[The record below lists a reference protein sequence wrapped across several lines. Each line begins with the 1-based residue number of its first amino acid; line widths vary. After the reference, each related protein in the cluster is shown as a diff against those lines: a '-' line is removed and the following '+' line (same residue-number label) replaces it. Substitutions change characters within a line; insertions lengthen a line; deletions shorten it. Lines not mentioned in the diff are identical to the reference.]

1 MDAVARFLKDNAITE
16 VESTLPDMTGNARG
30 KFYPTRKFLSEQGG
44 RIPETLLV
52 QTVTGDW
59 ASNHYE
65 IVDPSDRDML
75 LQPDPNTLRIVPWAD
90 EPTAQIINN
99 CLTQAG
105 DPHPLCSRNVLRRVL
120 ALYEQE
126 GLTPVIAPEVE
137 FYLIHKNTDPD
148 YELKPATG
156 RSGRRETA
164 RQSYSIDA
172 VNEFNPLIDTLYTYC
187 EEQGLAV
194 DTLIHEAGAAQME
207 INFLHGDPLALAD
220 QVFVFKRT
228 LRESALKHGIY
239 GTFMA
244 KPMQHEPG
252 SSMHIHQSL
261 IDSRT
266 GENVFAGTDGE
277 AFSSTFYHYMGGLQA
292 YTPAAI
298 SFFAPNVNSY
308 RRFAPEISAP
318 VNMKW
323 GIDNRTTG
331 LRVPDAPAD
340 ATRIENRFPGADS
353 NPYLAIA
360 ASLACGYLGLK
371 GQLQPTRPTQNAAA
385 EEGDMVELAR
395 SLEEGLRLLE
405 DCPELTAIMGELF
418 VAAYIGVKRAE
429 FETFH
434 QVISSWEREYLLL
447 NV

>member
-1 MDAVARFLKDNAITE
+1 MEAVAKFLKQNAITE

-30 KFYPTRKFLSEQGG
+30 KFYPTKKFLAEQGG

-59 ASNHYE
+59 AENHFA
-65 IVDPSDRDML
+65 IVDASDRDMIL
-75 LQPDPNTLRIVPWAD
+75 VPDPSTLRIVPWAD
-90 EPTAQIINN
+90 EPTAQVIND
-99 CLTQAG
+99 CYDIKGEL
-105 DPHPLCSRNVLRRVL
+105 HPLSSRTVLRRVL
-120 ALYEQE
+120 ALFDKE
-126 GLTPVIAPEVE
+126 GLKPVIAPEVE
-137 FYLIHKNTDPD
+137 FYLIHQNIDPD

-172 VNEFNPLIDTLYTYC
+172 VNEFNPIIDTLYSYC
-187 EEQGLAV
+187 EAQGLDV

-207 INFLHGDPLALAD
+207 INFLHGDALKLAD

-228 LRESALKHGIY
+228 LRETALKHNIY
-239 GTFMA
+239 ATFMA

-261 IDSRT
+261 VDVKT
-266 GENVFAGTDGE
+266 GRNVFADNAGGYSE
-277 AFSSTFYHYMGGLQA
+277 AFYHYLAGLQR
-292 YTPAAI
+292 YTPNAL

-308 RRFAPEISAP
+308 RRFAPDISAP

-331 LRVPDAPAD
+331 LRVPQAVPE

-371 GQLQPTRPTQNAAA
+371 GQLTPTQPTVAAA
-385 EEGDMVELAR
+385 VEAGDSIEVAR
-395 SLEEGLRLLE
+395 SLEESLRLLE
-405 DCPELTAIMGELF
+405 GCPELREIMGSRF
-418 VAAYIGVKRAE
+418 IDAYIGVKRAE

-434 QVISSWEREYLLL
+434 KVISSWEREYLLL
-447 NV
+447 SV